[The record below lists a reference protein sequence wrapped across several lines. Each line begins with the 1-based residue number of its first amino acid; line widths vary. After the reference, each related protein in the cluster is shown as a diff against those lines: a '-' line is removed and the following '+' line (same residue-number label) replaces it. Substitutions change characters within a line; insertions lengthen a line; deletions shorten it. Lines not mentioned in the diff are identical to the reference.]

1 MNKNAPE
8 ALKWIVDILR
18 KNKIPFRISGGLA
31 VRAYGSK
38 RDLVDIDI
46 EIRDKDFEKIL
57 PFIKKFKYVGPNKY
71 RDDEWDTIG
80 LAIDYKGQSVE
91 FCGADSQKI
100 FNKNTKIW
108 ERLESDLNDFENKIV
123 FGIEVPIIP
132 KKELI
137 KYKSKIRIRVDLVDV
152 EFLTRDP

>member
-71 RDDEWDTIG
+71 RDYELDTIG

-137 KYKSKIRIRVDLVDV
+137 KYKSKIRRRVDLVDV